1 MQIFLLLF
9 IKKTI
14 IKEPIFVQILG
25 DARKHRHFIYYQS
38 ALNACVLTFGERI
51 IGFQKPLNKY
61 PAKIWYAMN
70 KNKPQMTLPRQKDKI
85 YRLNIGDDN
94 Y

>member
-1 MQIFLLLF
+1 MLF

-14 IKEPIFVQILG
+14 IKRPIFVQTLG
-25 DARKHRHFIYYQS
+25 DAKKHRHFIYDKQRQN
-38 ALNACVLTFGERI
+38 ALCPDFRREEYRLFE
-51 IGFQKPLNKY
+51 PLNKY

-70 KNKPQMTLPRQKDKI
+70 NNKPQITLPRQKDNT